1 MASILAW
8 HHPLSPAVALWAV
21 ATLIGISVWKP
32 LLVWCLPPALLP
44 LMGLAPWTGW
54 IVFEEFDLLLLS
66 VLAGGYARLAFS
78 AGQAPPSQKRGHRRS
93 RPQGAYAL
101 VALTALLFAVSV
113 IVSTFRGFDDAGG
126 FSFGWFQGYHE
137 PMNSIRL
144 AKPFFLAL
152 MWWPLWRA
160 AQRTAPQ
167 ASTQALSLG
176 LMLGMATVALAAL
189 WERLAFTGLMN
200 FSTDYRTTAL
210 FWEMH
215 VGGAALDGFLAL
227 TLPFVLRELL
237 LARSGLR
244 WVLAAGVMLLAA
256 YVSLTTFSRGVY
268 LALPLGLG
276 FTLWLHDRQTTWAAA
291 LASRALGSNITPRS
305 GRSWRASLGWVLLFM
320 TAATWMFRS
329 SGYRGMLALLGS
341 VGLLM
346 LLMPR
351 LPVLRA
357 GQWVA
362 AVLGGLALSVLVGGM
377 TWLLPKGAYIAYAMM
392 ALATTG
398 VVMAGYWMTPTPR
411 STLAAASG
419 LLATWAAMGA
429 VATHWGGDEA
439 GQRAAVVVLCL
450 AAVMVVLVLRTKRPP
465 NVATTSA
472 SSWRA
477 QLAVLGTMAI
487 SGALVAVFAG
497 GAYMGERFSTGG
509 KDFGGRLLHWEI
521 GLNALN
527 GPWDWALGK
536 GQGRFPASHFNSG
549 LTEDQTGDYRLR
561 QDTDGNSYLVMSG
574 GKHILGWG
582 EMFRMSQRVTA
593 PLGRTE
599 VAFDAR
605 VKTPVTLHFEV
616 CEKHLL
622 YNNACLI
629 KHVEVKPTPPG
640 DATWQS
646 GRAVLDGDRNPN
658 RGPFWAPKL
667 IMFSVGVYTN
677 GGVAEIDNLR
687 LLDGSG
693 ANLLGNGDFSRDL
706 GQWFFTSDRHHMPW
720 HIKSMFMHVFF
731 DQGAVGLL
739 LWLALSAGALWR
751 LCLGNARHHPLSP
764 AIAGALLGFAV
775 VGLFDSLLDVPRL
788 ATLYYL
794 LVLLG
799 LTLRAPATNFT
810 PIAGDSR

>member
-1 MASILAW
+1 
-8 HHPLSPAVALWAV
+8 
-21 ATLIGISVWKP
+21 
-32 LLVWCLPPALLP
+32 
-44 LMGLAPWTGW
+44 
-54 IVFEEFDLLLLS
+54 
-66 VLAGGYARLAFS
+66 
-78 AGQAPPSQKRGHRRS
+78 
-93 RPQGAYAL
+93 
-101 VALTALLFAVSV
+101 
-113 IVSTFRGFDDAGG
+113 
-126 FSFGWFQGYHE
+126 
-137 PMNSIRL
+137 
-144 AKPFFLAL
+144 
-152 MWWPLWRA
+152 
-160 AQRTAPQ
+160 
-167 ASTQALSLG
+167 
-176 LMLGMATVALAAL
+176 
-189 WERLAFTGLMN
+189 
-200 FSTDYRTTAL
+200 
-210 FWEMH
+210 
-215 VGGAALDGFLAL
+215 
-227 TLPFVLRELL
+227 
-237 LARSGLR
+237 
-244 WVLAAGVMLLAA
+244 
-256 YVSLTTFSRGVY
+256 
-268 LALPLGLG
+268 
-276 FTLWLHDRQTTWAAA
+276 
-291 LASRALGSNITPRS
+291 
-305 GRSWRASLGWVLLFM
+305 
-320 TAATWMFRS
+320 
-329 SGYRGMLALLGS
+329 
-341 VGLLM
+341 
-346 LLMPR
+346 
-351 LPVLRA
+351 
-357 GQWVA
+357 
-362 AVLGGLALSVLVGGM
+362 
-377 TWLLPKGAYIAYAMM
+377 
-392 ALATTG
+392 
-398 VVMAGYWMTPTPR
+398 
-411 STLAAASG
+411 
-419 LLATWAAMGA
+419 
-429 VATHWGGDEA
+429 
-439 GQRAAVVVLCL
+439 
-450 AAVMVVLVLRTKRPP
+450 VMVVLVLRTKRPP

-599 VAFDAR
+599 VAFEAR

-640 DATWQS
+640 EAAWQS

-658 RGPFWAPKL
+658 RGPLWAPKL

-693 ANLLGNGDFSRDL
+693 ANLLSNGDFSRDL

-731 DQGAVGLL
+731 DQGAIGLL

-751 LCLGNARHHPLSP
+751 LGWGNARHHPLSP

-799 LTLRAPATNFT
+799 LTLRAPATTFT